1 MVAPIF
7 CLRRIYM
14 KTTDYLVKSITKDG
28 KFRAYAVN
36 ATQLVERAHEIHGT
50 WSTASAALGRALV
63 GTLLL
68 ATAGLQGDAG
78 MKVKI
83 QGNGPVGY
91 IVVDGTA
98 HGTVKGYMGN
108 PHVNLPANAKGKID
122 VAGAVGKQGTLSVT
136 KMAPTD
142 KTPYT
147 GEVNLV
153 SGELGDDFTY
163 YLAQSE
169 QIPSAVGLSVFV
181 NTDDSIEVAGGFMI
195 QVLPG
200 ASDAAITRLENT
212 LKNMPQVSDM
222 LRHGATPEDILHKLF
237 GDDLKLLDKMPV
249 RYECDCSKQR
259 FARALESLPIK
270 DLKKLI
276 DEDHHA
282 ETVCQFCGKKYEFNE
297 KDLQLLYDKKVA
309 DTAADKELAAKKKQA
324 KKNQK

>member
-1 MVAPIF
+1 
-7 CLRRIYM
+7 M
-14 KTTDYLVKSITKDG
+14 KTTDYLVKSMTKDG

-36 ATQLVERAHEIHGT
+36 ATQLVEKAHKIHDT
-50 WSTASAALGRALV
+50 WSASSAALGRTLV

-68 ATAGLQGDAG
+68 ATAGLQGEAG
-78 MKVKI
+78 MTVKI

-91 IVVDGTA
+91 IVADGTA
-98 HGTVKGYMGN
+98 KGTVKGYMGN
-108 PHVNLPANAKGKID
+108 PHVNLPSNDKGKID
-122 VAGAVGKQGTLSVT
+122 VAGAVGTKGTLSVT
-136 KMAPTD
+136 KMAPGD

-195 QVLPG
+195 QVMPG
-200 ASDAAITRLENT
+200 ASDEEISKLEKT
-212 LKNMPQVSDM
+212 LKGMPLVSEM
-222 LRHGATPEDILHKLF
+222 LRDGDTPEDILTKMF
-237 GDDLKLLDKMPV
+237 GDDLKILDKMPV

-259 FARALESLPIK
+259 FARTLESISTK

-282 ETVCQFCGKKYEFNE
+282 ETVCQFCGKKYEFSE
-297 KDLQLLYDKKVA
+297 DELQLIYDKKVTDA
-309 DTAADKELAAKKKQA
+309 EADKEIAEKQKKA
-324 KKNQK
+324 DDKKDQQ

>member
-1 MVAPIF
+1 
-7 CLRRIYM
+7 M
-14 KTTDYLVKSITKDG
+14 KTTDYLVKSMTKDG

-36 ATQLVERAHEIHGT
+36 ATQLVEKAHEIHDT
-50 WSTASAALGRALV
+50 WSASSAALGRTLV

-68 ATAGLQGDAG
+68 ATAGLQGEAG
-78 MKVKI
+78 MTVKI

-91 IVVDGTA
+91 IVADGTA
-98 HGTVKGYMGN
+98 NGTVKGYMGN
-108 PHVNLPANAKGKID
+108 PHVNLPSNDKGKID
-122 VAGAVGKQGTLSVT
+122 VAGAVGTKGTLSVT
-136 KMAPTD
+136 KMAPGD

-195 QVLPG
+195 QVMPG
-200 ASDAAITRLENT
+200 ASDEEISKLEKT
-212 LKNMPQVSDM
+212 LKGMPLVSEM
-222 LRHGATPEDILHKLF
+222 LRDGDTPEDILHKMF
-237 GDDLKLLDKMPV
+237 GNELKILDKMPV

-259 FARALESLPIK
+259 FARALESIASK

-282 ETVCQFCGKKYEFNE
+282 ETVCQFCGKKYEFSE
-297 KDLQLLYDKKVA
+297 DELQLIYDKKVA
-309 DTAADKELAAKKKQA
+309 DAAADKELAAKQ
-324 KKNQK
+324 QKADDDKPSQK

>member
-1 MVAPIF
+1 
-7 CLRRIYM
+7 M
-14 KTTDYLVKSITKDG
+14 KTTDYLVKSMTKDG

-36 ATQLVERAHEIHGT
+36 ATQLVEKAHEIHDT
-50 WSTASAALGRALV
+50 WSASSAALGRTLV

-68 ATAGLQGDAG
+68 ATAGLQGEAG
-78 MKVKI
+78 MTVKI

-91 IVVDGTA
+91 IVADGTA
-98 HGTVKGYMGN
+98 NGTVKGYMGN
-108 PHVNLPANAKGKID
+108 PHVNLPSNDKGKID
-122 VAGAVGKQGTLSVT
+122 VAGAVGTKGTLSVT
-136 KMAPTD
+136 KMAPGD

-195 QVLPG
+195 QVMPG
-200 ASDAAITRLENT
+200 ASNEEISKLEKT
-212 LKNMPQVSDM
+212 LKGMPLVSEM
-222 LRHGATPEDILHKLF
+222 LRDGDTPEDILHKMF
-237 GDDLKLLDKMPV
+237 GNELKILDKMPV

-259 FARALESLPIK
+259 FARALESIASK

-282 ETVCQFCGKKYEFNE
+282 ETVCQFCGKKYEFSE
-297 KDLQLLYDKKVA
+297 DELQLIYDKKVA
-309 DTAADKELAAKKKQA
+309 DAAADKELAAKQ
-324 KKNQK
+324 QKADDDKPSQK

>member
-1 MVAPIF
+1 
-7 CLRRIYM
+7 M
-14 KTTDYLVKSITKDG
+14 KTTDYLVKSMSKDG

-36 ATQLVERAHEIHGT
+36 ATQLVEKAHEIHDT
-50 WSTASAALGRALV
+50 WSASSAALGRTLI

-68 ATAGLQGDAG
+68 ATAGLQGEAG
-78 MKVKI
+78 MTVKI

-91 IVVDGTA
+91 IVADGTA
-98 HGTVKGYMGN
+98 KGTVKGYMGN
-108 PHVNLPANAKGKID
+108 PHVNLPSNDKGKID
-122 VAGAVGKQGTLSVT
+122 VAGAVGTKGTLSVT
-136 KMAPTD
+136 KMAPGD

-195 QVLPG
+195 QVMPG
-200 ASDAAITRLENT
+200 ASDEEISKLEKT
-212 LKNMPQVSDM
+212 LKGMPLVSEM
-222 LRHGATPEDILHKLF
+222 LRDGDTPEDILHKMF
-237 GDDLKLLDKMPV
+237 GDDLKILDKMPV

-259 FARALESLPIK
+259 FARALESIATK

-282 ETVCQFCGKKYEFNE
+282 ETVCQFCGKKYEFSE
-297 KDLQLLYDKKVA
+297 DELQLIYDKKVA
-309 DTAADKELAAKKKQA
+309 DSEADKEIADKQ
-324 KKNQK
+324 QKENKDEPDQK

>member
-1 MVAPIF
+1 
-7 CLRRIYM
+7 M

-36 ATQLVERAHEIHGT
+36 ATQLVERAHEIHDT
-50 WSTASAALGRALV
+50 WSTASAALGRSLI

-68 ATAGLQGDAG
+68 ASAGLEGDSV
-78 MKVKI
+78 MKVQI

-91 IVVDGTA
+91 IVVDGNA

-108 PHVNLPANAKGKID
+108 PHVNLPANAKGKLD

-136 KMAPTD
+136 KMAPGD

-181 NTDDSIEVAGGFMI
+181 DTDDSIEVAGGFMI

-200 ASDAAITRLENT
+200 ASDEAISKLEKT
-212 LKNMPQVSDM
+212 LKDLPLVSEM
-222 LRHGATPEDILHKLF
+222 LRDGDTPEDILKKIF
-237 GDDLKLLDKMPV
+237 GDDLKILDQMPV

-259 FARALESLPIK
+259 FAHALESISTK

-282 ETVCQFCGKKYEFNE
+282 ETVCRFCGKKYEFTE
-297 KDLQLLYDKKVA
+297 EELQLLYDKKVA
-309 DTAADKELAAKKKQA
+309 DAEADKEIAD
-324 KKNQK
+324 QKDGGDQKPTDQK